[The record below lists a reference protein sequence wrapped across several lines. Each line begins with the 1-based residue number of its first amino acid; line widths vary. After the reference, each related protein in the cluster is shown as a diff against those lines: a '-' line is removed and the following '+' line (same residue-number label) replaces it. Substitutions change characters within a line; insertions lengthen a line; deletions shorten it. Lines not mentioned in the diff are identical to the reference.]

1 LDFVSRGRT
10 TLMIAH
16 RLSTVI
22 GANEIIVLKNGT
34 IAERGTHRELLE
46 RGGLYAEMWNRQLEA
61 ADAENRLRQAQE
73 TDELGIVVRR
83 KPEWLVT
90 GDEPLEEPAVRDP
103 AGKWSWSLH
112 QIRFS
117 MNGSGAK

>member
-1 LDFVSRGRT
+1 SALDTRTEQEIQSALEFVSRGRT

-103 AGKWSWSLH
+103 AGK
-112 QIRFS
+112 
-117 MNGSGAK
+117 